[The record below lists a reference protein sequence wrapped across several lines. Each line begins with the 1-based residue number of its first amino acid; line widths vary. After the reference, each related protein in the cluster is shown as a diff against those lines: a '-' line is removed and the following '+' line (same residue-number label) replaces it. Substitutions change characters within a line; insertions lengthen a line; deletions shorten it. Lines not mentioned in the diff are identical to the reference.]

1 MAEHAEPRGRYG
13 MRMEEFSS
21 LMAYRVREILLVAS
35 PYDAF
40 VLEEDGQLTELI
52 FQEYRNLDLNL
63 RYAPR
68 FTRPKNAEEGLK
80 LLSTKAFDMV
90 LATPRVPGM
99 DLEIFAQRLKDVHPG
114 IPLGVL
120 AAHAWDL
127 PRLNHLASAAG
138 TIDWLFLWQG
148 DVKTLLAM
156 IKQVEDRRNAEH
168 DVLQGGVQAI
178 ILIEDEPRFYSAY
191 LPDIYTEVTTQ
202 TSRLMAE
209 GINLSHRLLRI
220 RARPK
225 ILLGR
230 TYEEGLRLFNTFFP
244 NVLGVISDMSFP
256 RDGSEDREAG
266 LKLARRIRKTSP
278 DVPVL
283 LQSSDARLESL
294 AKEVGAAFLHKES
307 PTLLEDM
314 RHFITQKFGFGDFVF
329 KLPDGTEV
337 GRARDMREMLVMLRK
352 VPDESLVFHAAR
364 NHFSAWLKA
373 RTEFELASAL
383 RPRQVTDFESAE
395 KLRAFL
401 VDRIEGYLKEIRRH
415 TITDFDRERYDSF
428 VAFAK
433 IGSGSLGGKGRGLAF
448 VHKLLARGQPDIP
461 GVQIEIP
468 RTVVLSSD
476 LFEEFL
482 TVNNLR
488 NLFREADSLSDD
500 EILRAFCRSR
510 FPHERRAD
518 LARFLECVTTPLAVR
533 SSSILEDSL
542 YQPFAGVYATVMLP
556 NNHPSLDIRLAQ
568 LLEAVKV
575 VYASTFQKR
584 ARDYL
589 KGTPHRV
596 EEERMAVLVQRLVG
610 SRHKDLFYPTLAGVA
625 LSYNFYPFRDMRPED
640 GVALIALGL
649 GKSVVDGIEALRF
662 CPKYPQVLPQ
672 FSNTKD
678 MLRNAQRHFYA
689 LDLGRDD
696 VIPNLD
702 YDANLRRLEVLDAL
716 DDGVSHRVMSTYLP
730 ANDAVTS
737 GVVNGGTP
745 LVTFASVLNGRAIR
759 LPDVLVYVL
768 KMAAEAMGT
777 PVEIEFAI
785 DLDPRLGAGQT
796 FHVLQIR
803 PMVVEQVIQ
812 EVDVTPELLAG
823 AIVAS
828 KNALGHGY
836 VEDIQDLIVV
846 DSRRFDRA
854 KTVEAAA
861 IIEKLNARLLE
872 SERPAALIGPG
883 RWGSQDRWLGIPVAW
898 GQISAARVIVETDF
912 ADLEVEPSQGSHFFH
927 NLACFGVAYLTVHE
941 AREAGEHVDWEWL
954 FTQPAEDEY
963 MDGIIRHVH
972 LEKPLGVMVDGRTGT
987 GAVFLRHL
995 SRRSGTS
1002 GEEDRNR
1009 EILEP

>member
-1 MAEHAEPRGRYG
+1 
-13 MRMEEFSS
+13 MEEFSS
-21 LMAYRVREILLVAS
+21 LMSYRVREILLVAS

-68 FTRPKNAEEGLK
+68 FTRPKNAEEGLA
-80 LLSTKAFDMV
+80 LLSQKAFDMV
-90 LATPRVPGM
+90 LATPRVPGL
-99 DLEIFAQRLKDVHPG
+99 DLEVFAQRLKDKHPE

-127 PRLNHLASAAG
+127 PRLDHLASVTG

-168 DVLQGGVQAI
+168 DVLEGGVQAI
-178 ILIEDEPRFYSAY
+178 ILVEDEPRFYSAY

-230 TYEEGLRLFNTFFP
+230 TYEEGLQLFETFYP

-256 RDGSEDREAG
+256 REGHEDPEAG
-266 LKLARRIRKTSP
+266 LRLAKRIKETSA

-283 LQSSDARLESL
+283 LQSSDTRLASL
-294 AKEVGAAFLHKES
+294 AEQVGATFLHKDS
-307 PTLLEDM
+307 PALLEDM
-314 RHFITQKFGFGDFVF
+314 RHFITEKFGFGDFVF

-337 GRARDMREMLVMLRK
+337 GRAADMREMLQMLREI
-352 VPDESLVFHAAR
+352 PDESLVFHAGR
-364 NHFSAWLKA
+364 NHFSSWLKA

-383 RPRQVTDFESAE
+383 RPRQVTDFESIG

-401 VDRIEGYLKEIRRH
+401 VDRIEAYLKEIRRH
-415 TITDFDRERYDSF
+415 TITDFDRGRYDSF

-433 IGSGSLGGKGRGLAF
+433 VGSGSLGGKGRGLAF
-448 VHKLLARGQPDIP
+448 VHKLLAHGQPEIP

-468 RTVVLSSD
+468 RTVVLASD

-482 TVNNLR
+482 TINGLR
-488 NLFREADSLSDD
+488 NLFREADHLTDD

-596 EEERMAVLVQRLVG
+596 EEERMAVLIQSLVG
-610 SRHKDLFYPTLAGVA
+610 SRHKDLFYPTIAGVA
-625 LSYNFYPFRDMRPED
+625 LSYNFYPFRDMKPDD

-672 FSNTKD
+672 FSTTKD

-689 LDLGRDD
+689 LDMGRDD

-702 YDANLRRLEVLDAL
+702 YDANLRRLEVLQAL
-716 DDGVSHRVMSTYLP
+716 DDGASNRVISTYLS
-730 ANDAVTS
+730 ANDTVTS
-737 GVVNGGTP
+737 GIVAGGTP

-759 LPDVLVYVL
+759 LPEVLVYVL
-768 KMAAEAMGT
+768 DMVAKAMGT

-785 DLDPRLGAGQT
+785 DLDPGLGAEQT

-803 PMVVEQVIQ
+803 PMVVEQAAGDV
-812 EVDVTPELLAG
+812 EVAPELLAR

-828 KNALGHGY
+828 EHALGNGY
-836 VEDIQDLIVV
+836 IDEIRDLIVV
-846 DSRRFDRA
+846 DSRRFDRS
-854 KTVEAAA
+854 KTVEAAG
-861 IIEKLNARLLE
+861 IIERLNARLLE
-872 SERPAALIGPG
+872 QERPAALIGPG

-898 GQISAARVIVETDF
+898 GQISAARAIVETDF
-912 ADLEVEPSQGSHFFH
+912 SDLEVEPSQGSHFFH

-941 AREAGEHVDWEWL
+941 GRAPEEHIDWGWLMAQPVEA
-954 FTQPAEDEY
+954 EY
-963 MDGIIRHVH
+963 MDGIIRHIV
-972 LEKPLGVMVDGRTGT
+972 LEKPLQVLVDGRTGS
-987 GAVFLRHL
+987 GA
-995 SRRSGTS
+995 
-1002 GEEDRNR
+1002 
-1009 EILEP
+1009 ILPMPAGGSAES